1 MRLIVAVTAALF
13 ATAVP
18 ASIAVAAPDREQVP
32 EGFKYKRGDTL
43 VHEASKTE
51 FPKELAGFTRVYE
64 EPFDLTGHDV
74 VIAYRREIEGK
85 PVVARIALIH
95 IEGMTPKEHYL
106 GIKSLIGTYFR
117 SIKFTDLK
125 PAGEGPFDPP
135 KMQPGS
141 GYQGRFAA
149 LADGVPYELSL
160 STVSYGYWSA
170 RVTAAYPAA
179 DAPKSRAGVLALATA
194 LQRTGPAKTMK
205 KAKKPR

>member
-1 MRLIVAVTAALF
+1 MRLIVAICAALVAA
-13 ATAVP
+13 ATP
-18 ASIAVAAPDREQVP
+18 ASIAVAAPEKEQAP
-32 EGFKYKRGDTL
+32 EGFKFKRGDTL

-64 EPFDLTGHDV
+64 EPFDLTRHDV
-74 VIAYRREIEGK
+74 AIAYRREIEGR
-85 PVVARIALIH
+85 PVVVRIALIH

-106 GIKSLIGTYFR
+106 GIKSLVGSYFR
-117 SIKFTDLK
+117 SIKFADLK

-135 KMQPGS
+135 KMKPGS

-170 RVTAAYPAA
+170 RLTAAYPAA
-179 DAPKSRAGVLALATA
+179 DASKSRASVLALATV
-194 LQRTGPAKTMK
+194 LQTTGPGKAMK
-205 KAKKPR
+205 RSNRAR